1 MGRRV
6 RDLSLLGYV
15 WFLNDTS
22 VRRVGPMLEER
33 VGCSLAE
40 FKLLHMT
47 RSYDEN
53 LTPTHVARRLGC
65 SKANVSDTMKRLG
78 RVSWVAKLPNP
89 LDARTHVLRLTDA
102 GELAYE
108 ECVAEIAEIA
118 GELFEGLEENEQ
130 ERLHALLTTLHAKV
144 RAAGR

>member
-6 RDLSLLGYV
+6 VDLSLIGHV

-22 VRRVGPMLEER
+22 LRRVEAKLEER

-40 FKLLHMT
+40 FKLMHMT

-65 SKANVSDTMKRLG
+65 SNANVTKTMKRLG

-89 LDARTHVLRLTDA
+89 LDARTHVLRLTSA
-102 GELAYE
+102 GEAAYE
-108 ECVAEIAEIA
+108 QCVADIAEMA
-118 GELFEGLEENEQ
+118 GDLFEGLEEDEQ
-130 ERLHALLTTLHAKV
+130 DLLHALLARLHAKI
-144 RAAGR
+144 RAGER